1 MQYHQYAPIGHYSTN
16 LAPYQRTVH
25 DLFIPDDLREE
36 IQKKSAAALQTLP
49 STGSIIQTAVA
60 HCTYMPLDSQLPNHI
75 ESYHSLVPLDTNQKS
90 STIFGGYTSWVYKA
104 QSSANGHLFAL
115 RRIEGRCKR
124 FVGGPRLMSDRLP
137 VDQRIGHSLRAGLET
152 PDQCQCGQNCGC
164 IHQPWIW
171 RFLPFCR
178 H

>member
-16 LAPYQRTVH
+16 LAPYQRSVH

-49 STGSIIQTAVA
+49 STELAIHTALA
-60 HCTYMPLDSQLPNHI
+60 QCTYMPPDSQLPNHI

-90 STIFGGYTSWVYKA
+90 SNIFGGYTSWVYKA

-115 RRIEGRCKR
+115 RRIEGRCEPLK
-124 FVGGPRLMSDRLP
+124 G
-137 VDQRIGHSLRAGLET
+137 
-152 PDQCQCGQNCGC
+152 
-164 IHQPWIW
+164 
-171 RFLPFCR
+171 
-178 H
+178 